1 MKILHVET
9 GRNLYGGALQ
19 VFYLLR
25 GLQKKDCTNV
35 LVCPE
40 GSEISDAA
48 SSCVDK
54 VHTIPMSGDLDFL
67 FIFRL
72 LKILRQE
79 RPDLVHLHSRRGA
92 DTLGAI
98 AAKLAGIPVLLTR
111 RVDNPESRGVVA
123 IKYRLYTKIITISE
137 GIKKVLISEGVA
149 PNRIQCIHSAVD
161 TEKYKPAPDRNSLG
175 PDFGFDKNT
184 KLVAVIAQLIARK
197 GHRYLIDAIPDIL
210 SKVPEAR
217 FVFFGK
223 GPIEPDLRKHCDK
236 QGISTKVCFAGF
248 RDNLDQLLPHLDL
261 IVHPADMEGLGV
273 SLLQAAAC
281 GVPIIGT
288 PVGGIPEIVRDG
300 VNGYLVP
307 PGDVEVIASRVIEIL
322 GDQSRLSRMGKAG
335 RELVKKEFSISNMID
350 TNFNVYNQMLS

>member
-1 MKILHVET
+1 MKIVHVET

-25 GLQKKDCTNV
+25 GLQNKNCTNV

-40 GSEISDAA
+40 SSDISGAA

-79 RPDLVHLHSRRGA
+79 KPDIVHLHSRRGA

-111 RVDNPESRGVVA
+111 RVDNPESRAVVA
-123 IKYRLYTKIITISE
+123 IKYQLYTRIISISE
-137 GIKKVLISEGVA
+137 GIRKVLIAEGVA
-149 PNRIQCIHSAVD
+149 PNKVECIHSAVD
-161 TEKYKPAPDRNSLG
+161 TDKYKPAHDRINIG
-175 PDFGFDKNT
+175 PDFGFNENS
-184 KLVAVIAQLIARK
+184 KLVAVVAQLIARK

-210 SKVPEAR
+210 SKIPEAR
-217 FVFFGK
+217 YVFFGK
-223 GPIEPDLRKHCDK
+223 GPMESELRKRCDK
-236 QGISTKVCFAGF
+236 QKVSSKVYFAGF

-307 PGDVEVIASRVIEIL
+307 PGDVEAIASRVIEIL
-322 GDQSRLSRMGKAG
+322 SDQSRLSQMGKAG
-335 RELVKKEFSISNMID
+335 RELVKKEFSISNMVD
-350 TNFNVYNQMLS
+350 ANFNVYNQMSS

>member
-25 GLQKKDCTNV
+25 GLRNKNCSNI

-40 GSEISDAA
+40 SSEISNAA
-48 SSCVDK
+48 SSCVDR
-54 VHTIPMSGDLDFL
+54 VHAIPMSGDLDFL

-72 LKILRQE
+72 LKILRHE

-149 PNRIQCIHSAVD
+149 ANRVQCIHSAVD
-161 TEKYKPAPDRNSLG
+161 TDKYKPAHNRIIIG
-175 PDFGFDKNT
+175 PDFGFDNNS
-184 KLVAVIAQLIARK
+184 KLVAVVAQLIARK
-197 GHRYLIDAIPDIL
+197 GHRYLIEAIPDIL

-223 GPIEPDLRKHCDK
+223 GPIESDLRKHCDK
-236 QGISTKVCFAGF
+236 LGISTKVCFAGF

-261 IVHPADMEGLGV
+261 IVHPAAMEGLGV

-288 PVGGIPEIVRDG
+288 PVGGISEIVREG
-300 VNGYLVP
+300 VNGCLVP
-307 PGDVEVIASRVIEIL
+307 PGNAEAIASRVIEIL

-335 RELVKKEFSISNMID
+335 RELVKKEFSISNMVD
-350 TNFNVYNQMLS
+350 ANFKVYNQMFS